1 MSFDY
6 RFEPPT
12 MRELEDMAYSE
23 CPFDPKDCENC
34 FWDCSDEEVEE

>member
-12 MRELEDMAYSE
+12 ATELEELAQ
-23 CPFDPKDCENC
+23 FDIDCDHNCENC
-34 FWDCSDEEVEE
+34 FWNCDEGEPL